1 MSDFPKPF
9 LVLGEWQFGSAPVL
23 ANGVE
28 VGRVSMYGP
37 NRFQF
42 HGPSS
47 MLLGFSALGDTWIEA
62 VAAWFCVA
70 ACVPAGIL
78 RDISGGVSDV

>member
-1 MSDFPKPF
+1 MTDVPIPF
-9 LVLGEWQFGSAPVL
+9 FVLGDLRYGSAPVY

-28 VGRVSMYGP
+28 VGRLSMFGP
-37 NRFQF
+37 DRFQF

-47 MLLGFSALGDTWIEA
+47 MRLGFSALGDTWIEA

-78 RDISGGVSDV
+78 SDPLL

>member
-1 MSDFPKPF
+1 MPNVTKPF
-9 LVLGEWQFGSAPVL
+9 LVLGEWQFGSAPVY

-28 VGRVSMYGP
+28 VGHVSMYGL

-42 HGPSS
+42 HSPSF
-47 MLLGFSALGDTWIEA
+47 MRLGFSALGDTWLEA

-78 RDISGGVSDV
+78 RDLFGGVSGV